1 MPVKVNIGLS
11 KKVGL
16 PDYGSLGASAH
27 VEFELDGGY
36 DNGSTESFQDAVR
49 RAYAACRQAVEAELT
64 VKEQC
69 PGPQSR
75 GQHQSLATNRV
86 ANQTNPGIQTRGAT
100 TSQVRA
106 IYAIAN
112 RNGVALAG
120 VLIQFN
126 VTRPDDLSIRDASS
140 LIDQLK
146 NQSGSPAVAQ

>member
-11 KKVGL
+11 RKIGL

-49 RAYAACRQAVEAELT
+49 RAYLACRQAVEAELT
-64 VKEQC
+64 S
-69 PGPQSR
+69 QSQVG
-75 GQHQSLATNRV
+75 GQHQSPATNRV
-86 ANQTNPGIQTRGAT
+86 ANQTKPGTRGAT

-106 IYAIAN
+106 IHAIAN

-120 VLIQFN
+120 VLSQFN
-126 VTRPDDLSIRDASS
+126 VSRPDDLSIRDASS

-146 NQSGSPAVAQ
+146 NPSGSPAVAQ

>member
-49 RAYAACRQAVEAELT
+49 RAYLACRQAVEAELT
-64 VKEQC
+64 T
-69 PGPQSR
+69 QSQVG
-75 GQHQSLATNRV
+75 GQHQAPATNRV
-86 ANQTNPGIQTRGAT
+86 ANQSNPGNPNRGAT

-106 IYAIAN
+106 IHAIAN
-112 RNGVALAG
+112 RSGVALADALG
-120 VLIQFN
+120 RFN
-126 VTRPDDLSIRDASS
+126 VRRPDELTIRDASS

-146 NQSGSPAVAQ
+146 NPSESPAVAQ

>member
-36 DNGSTESFQDAVR
+36 DNGSTDKFQDAVR

-64 VKEQC
+64 AKEQY
-69 PGPQSR
+69 PSPQTQ
-75 GQHQSLATNRV
+75 GQHQSPAPNRA
-86 ANQTNPGIQTRGAT
+86 ANQTNPTTQDRGAT

-106 IYAIAN
+106 IHAIAN

-120 VLIQFN
+120 VLSQFK
-126 VTRPDDLSIRDASS
+126 VSRPDDLSIRDASS
-140 LIDQLK
+140 VIDQLK
-146 NQSGSPAVAQ
+146 NQSRAPAVAQ

>member
-1 MPVKVNIGLS
+1 MPVKINIGLS

-36 DNGSTESFQDAVR
+36 DNGSTDKFQDAVR

-86 ANQTNPGIQTRGAT
+86 ANQTNPGTQTRGAT

-120 VLIQFN
+120 VLSQFN
-126 VTRPDDLSIRDASS
+126 VSRADELSIRDASS

-146 NQSGSPAVAQ
+146 NQTGSSAMAQ